1 MLIRHSR
8 PEDRECILQIY
19 DRARAF
25 MAEAGNATQWGD
37 DYPPEAAILGDID
50 GETAENGYVCEHDG
64 RVVGVFFFAVG
75 DDPTYATIDGA
86 WLDDSPYG
94 VVHRIAAD
102 GTVKGTGAF
111 CLQWALD
118 QHPHIRIDTHADNAP
133 MRHLLDKLG
142 FVECGTIY
150 VDAHEKH
157 SPRVAYEKCP
167 R

>member
-8 PEDRECILQIY
+8 LEDLGRIEEIY
-19 DRARAF
+19 AHARAS
-25 MAEAGNATQWGD
+25 MIASGNPTQWGD
-37 DYPPEAAILGDID
+37 SYPSEEAIRGDID
-50 GETAENGYVCEHDG
+50 GATAENGYVCEHEG

-75 DDPTYATIDGA
+75 DDPTYAVIDGA

-94 VVHRIAAD
+94 VVHRIASD

-111 CLQWALD
+111 CLQWAID
-118 QHPHIRIDTHADNAP
+118 QHPHQRIDTHPDNAP

-142 FVECGTIY
+142 FVECGTIF

-157 SPRVAYEKCP
+157 SPRVAYE
-167 R
+167 RV